1 MTRYTL
7 ALVTTTQLVL
17 IAGVASAVAQVANP
31 HEGSPAAIRAGGA
44 LFGFRCSS
52 CHGGDATGINGPDL
66 TGLWVSGRTDE
77 RVFQTIRDGV
87 AGSVMPASNAPDDEI
102 WAMVAFLKNIGT
114 VPPTDDAPGDAARG
128 REIFEASCVRC
139 HRVGN
144 LGGRLGP
151 DLSLIGTRRSRVAL
165 AAAIRDPSAT
175 MARGYRPVTLV
186 TRDGARIRGVKKGE
200 DAFSLQIVDTSER
213 LQGYRRA
220 DLRELID
227 DERSLMP
234 VFGADRI
241 DDDGLD
247 DLLQYLGTLRRN
259 DAARP

>member
-1 MTRYTL
+1 MTITL
-7 ALVTTTQLVL
+7 LVL
-17 IAGVASAVAQVANP
+17 LAGIPSAFAQVANP
-31 HEGSPAAIRAGGA
+31 HEGNPAAIRAGAA
-44 LFGFRCSS
+44 LFGYRCSS
-52 CHGGDATGINGPDL
+52 CHGGDARGINGPDL
-66 TGLWVSGRTDE
+66 TALWVSGRTDE

-87 AGSVMPASNAPDDEI
+87 SGSVMPASNAPDDEI

-114 VPPTDDAPGDAARG
+114 VPPTEDAPGDAARG
-128 REIFEASCVRC
+128 REIFETSCVRC
-139 HRVGN
+139 HRVGDR
-144 LGGRLGP
+144 GGRLGP
-151 DLSLIGTRRSRVAL
+151 DLTLIGARRSPVAL

-175 MARGYRPVTLV
+175 MARGYRPVTLL
-186 TRDGARIRGVKKGE
+186 TRDGERIQGVKKGE

-241 DDDGLD
+241 NEGELD
-247 DLLQYLGTLRRN
+247 DLLKYLGTLRLD